1 MDFMKLISLS
11 IALFMGLEI
20 IKVKLAKTSKKKT
33 RVISFIVIVLASV
46 GLGYVAPVIVT
57 KAVLLVNSILY
68 FITEYF
74 IYLFVKEELK
84 VNIKD
89 YILKKIRGN

>member
-20 IKVKLAKTSKKKT
+20 LKVKLSKLSQKKT
-33 RVISFIVIVLASV
+33 RVISLIAIVIASV
-46 GLGYVAPVIVT
+46 GLGYVAPVITT
-57 KAVLLVNSILY
+57 KAVLLVNSTLY

>member
-20 IKVKLAKTSKKKT
+20 LKVKLSKLSQKKT
-33 RVISFIVIVLASV
+33 RVISLIAIVIASV
-46 GLGYVAPVIVT
+46 GLGYVAPVITT

>member
-20 IKVKLAKTSKKKT
+20 LKVKLSKLSQKKT
-33 RVISFIVIVLASV
+33 RVISLIAIVIASV